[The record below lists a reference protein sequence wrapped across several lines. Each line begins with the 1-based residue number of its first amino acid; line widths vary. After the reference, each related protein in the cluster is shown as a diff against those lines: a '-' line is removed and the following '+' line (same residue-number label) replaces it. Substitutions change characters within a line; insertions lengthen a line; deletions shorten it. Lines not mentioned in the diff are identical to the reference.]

1 MYDEWRDMGEASG
14 LMALK
19 QTEYYD
25 GEEKHLKILE
35 EHPDV
40 SSPPM
45 DDAPVIMAKLSTQFV
60 ICDRARLPAYATH
73 SVSFTSI
80 TMTPL
85 IYLNRLLDRL
95 SRSSP
100 GNLHRHHV
108 PSLTSLS
115 APSIRALISSTPLAV
130 IVCTGLGALTLGGLE
145 DPTMFPTRGQVIKVR
160 APWIREGYTRQL
172 GSLNGGEGGE
182 RTYVIPRPDGE
193 VILGGTRE
201 VGDWYPYPREDTTR
215 SILRRAGTICPHLVP
230 PNLRAPAT
238 NDLIPPI
245 KSLHLDDPTTDDE
258 TLTAHLESLIISTV
272 VGFRPS
278 RTDGV
283 RLERGPDVDFGEQG
297 VSKVVYNYGHG
308 GAGWQSC
315 WGCAEDA
322 VGVLVKAIGGG

>member
-1 MYDEWRDMGEASG
+1 
-14 LMALK
+14 
-19 QTEYYD
+19 
-25 GEEKHLKILE
+25 
-35 EHPDV
+35 
-40 SSPPM
+40 
-45 DDAPVIMAKLSTQFV
+45 
-60 ICDRARLPAYATH
+60 
-73 SVSFTSI
+73 
-80 TMTPL
+80 MTPL
-85 IYLNRLLDRL
+85 IYLYRLLDRL

-108 PSLTSLS
+108 PSLPSLA

-130 IVCTGLGALTLGGLE
+130 IVCTGLGATTLGGVE
-145 DPTMFPTRGQVIKVR
+145 DATVFPTRGQVIKVR

-201 VGDWYPYPREDTTR
+201 VGDWYPYPREETTR
-215 SILRRAGTICPHLVP
+215 SILKRAETICPRLIP
-230 PNLRAPAT
+230 PNYRAPAID
-238 NDLIPPI
+238 NLIPPI
-245 KSLHLDDPTTDDE
+245 RSLHLDVDPTVDE
-258 TLTAHLESLIISTV
+258 GSTNRLESLIISTV

-283 RLERGPDVDFGEQG
+283 RLERGPDVDLGGEAF
-297 VSKVVYNYGHG
+297 KVVYNYGHG

-322 VGVLVKAIGGG
+322 VDILVKAVKSG